1 MSSKHWI
8 RASGAAKPY
17 AGKVFVYDIE
27 TWGLNSQA
35 FAFGCSRNINTG
47 EEEVFNSP
55 EAARLHFEENAPC
68 IVYSHNSFGFDL
80 FSILNMEEAYQAR
93 KIAQGTNIYEIR
105 HNKVK
110 YRDSKHLFPMKLSAL
125 GDSFKMPKGE
135 TPIDFIEGNV
145 REITEQDISYCL
157 LDCRILA
164 RGIIDIH
171 DFYASSM
178 GMSRHD
184 TALPLTIASISYR
197 IWCATSWPEHWGW
210 IDKKSGKRQNAA
222 KTDPYFN
229 ETLGNAYWGGR
240 TQLINAIPGQEVEN
254 ILEYDANSMY
264 PFVMAHPNNLY
275 PDLTKC
281 WRVGATETALLNI
294 INNSEYVCWAN
305 LEMYAPEGVHKFLP
319 VLGDD
324 GRLDFNRSEFS
335 GWLCEPEIRLALK
348 EGWVIKEIH
357 ELNKSKGIRP
367 FMGYINGLYNLRKE
381 YKAQGDSRE
390 LLVKMAMNSLYG
402 RYGISPKPT
411 RIENPEDIEKAQN
424 KKDYHE
430 RYELCFYDRKNMTY
444 PYLLDHH
451 STSGSNSSQWFGF
464 SAFVCSYARCV
475 LAEAIIAGGEHALYS
490 DTDSLHIK
498 EQGKERFEELISL
511 GNELGQWKL
520 ETPVTIAKAVYW
532 RKKAYTWWKAD
543 GTKTKVKAK
552 GVQVRNDKGEYLD
565 HAGDM
570 RKLQQSRTT
579 VKLFSALRRGLI
591 PGTELITEKR
601 DSIFYEG
608 D

>member
-47 EEEVFNSP
+47 EEEIFFSP
-55 EAARLHFEENAPC
+55 ELARSYFEENAPC
-68 IVYSHNSFGFDL
+68 IVYAHNSFGFDL
-80 FSILNMEEAYQAR
+80 FSILNLEEAYQAR

-145 REITEQDISYCL
+145 REITEQDIEYCL

-184 TALPLTIASISYR
+184 TSLPLTIASISYR
-197 IWCATSWPEHWGW
+197 IWCATSWPEQWGW

-240 TQLINAIPGQEVEN
+240 TQLINALPGQEIDNV
-254 ILEYDANSMY
+254 LEYDANSMY
-264 PFVMAHPNNLY
+264 PFVMSHPNNLY

-305 LEMYAPEGVHKFLP
+305 LEMYAPQGVHKFLP

-411 RIENPEDIEKAQN
+411 RIENPEDIEKAQK
-424 KKDYHE
+424 KKDYDE

-444 PYLLDHH
+444 PYLLDHY

-490 DTDSLHIK
+490 DTDSVHIK
-498 EQGKERFEELISL
+498 EEGKERFEELISL
-511 GNELGQWKL
+511 GDELGQWKL

>member
-17 AGKVFVYDIE
+17 GGKVFVYDIE

-47 EEEVFNSP
+47 EEEIFYSP
-55 EAARLHFEENAPC
+55 ELARSYFEENAPC
-68 IVYSHNSFGFDL
+68 IVYAHNSFGFDL
-80 FSILNMEEAYQAR
+80 FSVLNLEEAYQAR

-135 TPIDFIEGNV
+135 TPIDFKEANK
-145 REITEQDISYCL
+145 REITQQDIDYCL

-222 KTDPYFN
+222 KTEPYFN
-229 ETLGNAYWGGR
+229 KTLGNSYWGGR
-240 TQLINAIPGQEVEN
+240 TQLINAIPSQEIEN
-254 ILEYDANSMY
+254 VLEYDANSMY
-264 PFVMAHPNNLY
+264 PFVMSHPSNLY

-367 FMGYINGLYNLRKE
+367 FMNYINGLYELRKE
-381 YKAQGDSRE
+381 YKAQEDSRE

-402 RYGISPKPT
+402 RFGITPKPT
-411 RIENPEDIEKAQN
+411 RIENPEDIEKAQK
-424 KKDYHE
+424 KKDYDE

-464 SAFVCSYARCV
+464 SAFVCSYA
-475 LAEAIIAGGEHALYS
+475 L
-490 DTDSLHIK
+490 
-498 EQGKERFEELISL
+498 
-511 GNELGQWKL
+511 
-520 ETPVTIAKAVYW
+520 
-532 RKKAYTWWKAD
+532 
-543 GTKTKVKAK
+543 
-552 GVQVRNDKGEYLD
+552 
-565 HAGDM
+565 
-570 RKLQQSRTT
+570 
-579 VKLFSALRRGLI
+579 
-591 PGTELITEKR
+591 
-601 DSIFYEG
+601 
-608 D
+608 

>member
-1 MSSKHWI
+1 MSSNHWI
-8 RASGAAKPY
+8 RASGAAKAY
-17 AGKVFVYDIE
+17 TGKVFVYDIE

-35 FAFGCSRNINTG
+35 YAFGCSRNINTG

-55 EAARLHFEENAPC
+55 EEARSHFEENAPC
-68 IVYSHNSFGFDL
+68 IVYAHNSFGFDL
-80 FSILNMEEAYQAR
+80 FSILNLEEAYQAR

-125 GDSFKMPKGE
+125 GNSFKMPKGE
-135 TPIDFIEGNV
+135 TPIDFIEANK
-145 REITEQDISYCL
+145 REITQQDIDYCL

-197 IWCATSWPEHWGW
+197 IWCATSWRDEWGW

-229 ETLGNAYWGGR
+229 DTLNEAYWGGR
-240 TQLINAIPGQEVEN
+240 TQLIHAIPGQEVKN
-254 ILEYDANSMY
+254 VLEYDANSMY
-264 PFVMAHPNNLY
+264 PFVMAHPANLF

-281 WRVGATETALLNI
+281 WRVGATKNALLNI
-294 INNSEYVCWAN
+294 INDPLYVCWAN
-305 LEMYAPEGVHKFLP
+305 LEMYAPEGVERFLP

-324 GRLDFNRSEFS
+324 GRLDFNRSKFS
-335 GWLCEPEIRLALK
+335 GYLCEPEIRLALK
-348 EGWVIKEIH
+348 EGWIIKEIH
-357 ELNKSKGIRP
+357 ELNKSRGIRP
-367 FMGYINGLYNLRKE
+367 FMNYINGLYELRKE

-390 LLVKMAMNSLYG
+390 LLVKMACNSLYG
-402 RYGISPKPT
+402 RFGLRPKPT
-411 RIENPEDIEKAQN
+411 RIENPEDIEKAQK

-430 RYELCFYDRKNMTY
+430 RYELCFYDRKNMAY

-451 STSGSNSSQWFGF
+451 NTSGSNSSQWFGF

-475 LAEAIIAGGEHALYS
+475 LAEAIIAGGKNSLYC
-490 DTDSLHIK
+490 DTDSVHIR
-498 EQGKERFEELISL
+498 EEGKERFEELISL
-511 GNELGQWKL
+511 GKELGQWKL
-520 ETPVTIAKAVYW
+520 ETPVTISKAVYW
-532 RKKAYTWWKAD
+532 RKKAYTWYDKD
-543 GTKTKVKAK
+543 NNKRKVKAK
-552 GVQVRNDKGEYLD
+552 GVQVKNDKGEYLD

-570 RKLQQSRTT
+570 RKLQRSRTT

>member
-17 AGKVFVYDIE
+17 EGKVFVYDIE

-47 EEEVFNSP
+47 EEEIFYSP
-55 EAARLHFEENAPC
+55 ELARSYFEENAPC
-68 IVYSHNSFGFDL
+68 IVYAHNSFGFDL
-80 FSILNMEEAYQAR
+80 FSILNLEEAYQAR

-145 REITEQDISYCL
+145 REINQQDIEYCL

-229 ETLGNAYWGGR
+229 DTLKEAYWGGR
-240 TQLINAIPGQEVEN
+240 TQLIHAIPGQEVEN
-254 ILEYDANSMY
+254 VLEYDVNSMY
-264 PFVMAHPNNLY
+264 PFVMSHPNNLY

-348 EGWVIKEIH
+348 EGWIIKEIH

-367 FMGYINGLYNLRKE
+367 FMGYINGLYELRKE

-390 LLVKMAMNSLYG
+390 LLVKMGMNSLYG

-411 RIENPEDIEKAQN
+411 RIENPEDIEKAQK
-424 KKDYHE
+424 KKDYNE

-475 LAEAIIAGGEHALYS
+475 LAEAIIAGGEHALYC
-490 DTDSLHIK
+490 DTDSVHIK
-498 EQGKERFEELISL
+498 EEGKERFEELISL

-520 ETPVTIAKAVYW
+520 ETPVTIAKAVYF

-552 GVQVRNDKGEYLD
+552 GVQVRNDKGEYLE

-570 RKLQQSRTT
+570 RKLQRSRTT

>member
-145 REITEQDISYCL
+145 REINQQDIEYCL

-240 TQLINAIPGQEVEN
+240 TQLINAIPGQEIKNV
-254 ILEYDANSMY
+254 LEYDANSMY
-264 PFVMAHPNNLY
+264 PFVMSHPNNLY

-475 LAEAIIAGGEHALYS
+475 LAEAIIAGGINALYC
-490 DTDSLHIK
+490 DTDSVHIK

-511 GNELGQWKL
+511 GDELGQWKL

>member
-145 REITEQDISYCL
+145 REINQQDIEYCL

-240 TQLINAIPGQEVEN
+240 TQLINAIPGQEIKN

-264 PFVMAHPNNLY
+264 PFVMSHPNNLY

-475 LAEAIIAGGEHALYS
+475 LAEAIIAGGINALYC
-490 DTDSLHIK
+490 DTDSVHIK

-532 RKKAYTWWKAD
+532 RKKAYTWWKGD

>member
-1 MSSKHWI
+1 MSSRHWI

-17 AGKVFVYDIE
+17 EGKVFVYDIE

-47 EEEVFNSP
+47 EEEIFYSP
-55 EAARLHFEENAPC
+55 ELARSYFEDNAPC
-68 IVYSHNSFGFDL
+68 IVYAHNSFGFDL
-80 FSILNMEEAYQAR
+80 FSILNLEEAYQAR

-135 TPIDFIEGNV
+135 TPIDFIEGNI
-145 REITEQDISYCL
+145 REINQQDIEYCL

-197 IWCATSWPEHWGW
+197 IWCATSWPEQWGW

-222 KTDPYFN
+222 KTDSYFN

-254 ILEYDANSMY
+254 VLEYDANSMY
-264 PFVMAHPNNLY
+264 PFVMSHPSNLY

-305 LEMYAPEGVHKFLP
+305 LEMYAPQGVHKFLP

-348 EGWVIKEIH
+348 EGWIIKEIH

-367 FMGYINGLYNLRKE
+367 FMGYINGLYELRKE
-381 YKAQGDSRE
+381 YKAQSDSRE

-402 RYGISPKPT
+402 RFGITPKPT
-411 RIENPEDIEKAQN
+411 RIENPEDIEKAQK
-424 KKDYHE
+424 KKDYDE

-490 DTDSLHIK
+490 DTDSVHIK
-498 EQGKERFEELISL
+498 EEGKERFEELISL

-552 GVQVRNDKGEYLD
+552 GVQVKNDNGEYLD

-570 RKLQQSRTT
+570 RKLQRSRTT

>member
-47 EEEVFNSP
+47 EEEIFYSQ
-55 EAARLHFEENAPC
+55 ELARSYFEENAPC
-68 IVYSHNSFGFDL
+68 IVYAHNSFGFDL
-80 FSILNMEEAYQAR
+80 FSILNLEEAYQAR

-135 TPIDFIEGNV
+135 TPIDFKEANK
-145 REITEQDISYCL
+145 REITQQDIDYCL

-229 ETLGNAYWGGR
+229 ETLANAYWGGR
-240 TQLINAIPGQEVEN
+240 TQLINAIPGQEIEN
-254 ILEYDANSMY
+254 VLEYDANSMY

-348 EGWVIKEIH
+348 EGWIIKEIH

-367 FMGYINGLYNLRKE
+367 FMGYINGLYELRKE

-402 RYGISPKPT
+402 RFGITPKPT
-411 RIENPEDIEKAQN
+411 RIENPEDIEKAQK
-424 KKDYHE
+424 KKDYDE

-498 EQGKERFEELISL
+498 EEGKERFEELISL
-511 GNELGQWKL
+511 GDELGQWKL

-552 GVQVRNDKGEYLD
+552 GVQVRNDNGEYLD

-570 RKLQQSRTT
+570 RKLQRSRTT

>member
-1 MSSKHWI
+1 MSSNHWI

-17 AGKVFVYDIE
+17 TGKVFVYDIE

-47 EEEVFNSP
+47 EEEVFYSP
-55 EAARLHFEENAPC
+55 ELARSYFEENAPC

-80 FSILNMEEAYQAR
+80 FSILNLEEAYQAR

-135 TPIDFIEGNV
+135 TPIDFIEANK
-145 REITEQDISYCL
+145 REITQEDISYCL
-157 LDCRILA
+157 LDCKILA

-229 ETLGNAYWGGR
+229 DTLNEAYWGGR

-254 ILEYDANSMY
+254 VLEYDANSMY
-264 PFVMAHPNNLY
+264 PFVMAHPGNLY

-281 WRVGATETALLNI
+281 WRVGATENALLNI
-294 INNSEYVCWAN
+294 INDPLYVCWAN
-305 LEMYAPEGVHKFLP
+305 LEMYAPEGVERFLP

-348 EGWVIKEIH
+348 EGWIIKEIH

-367 FMGYINGLYNLRKE
+367 FMNYINGLYELRKE

-390 LLVKMAMNSLYG
+390 MLSKMSMNSLYG
-402 RYGISPKPT
+402 RFGLRPKPT
-411 RIENPEDIEKAQN
+411 RIENPEDIEKAQ
-424 KKDYHE
+424 KKKNYNE
-430 RYELCFYDRKNMTY
+430 RYELCFYDRKNMAY

-451 STSGSNSSQWFGF
+451 TTSGSNSSQWFGF

-490 DTDSLHIK
+490 DTDSVHIR
-498 EQGKERFEELISL
+498 EEGKERFEELISL
-511 GNELGQWKL
+511 GDELGQWKL
-520 ETPVTIAKAVYW
+520 ETPVTIAKAVYF
-532 RKKAYTWWKAD
+532 RKKAYTWYDKD
-543 GTKTKVKAK
+543 NNKRKVKAK
-552 GVQVRNDKGEYLD
+552 GVQVKNDKGEYLD

-570 RKLQQSRTT
+570 RKLQRSRTT